1 MIRRAVQHLVV
12 FWLAIVVATPLQAA
26 ENQAAENAA
35 SYPNAPVNYVIPFG
49 AGGESDIAAHLQ
61 QPFFQELTGQ
71 DLIISRKPGGG
82 GAVVWNAMNTMPGD
96 GYTIIGVN
104 LPHIILQPLLGAKY
118 KTSDITV
125 VYMFHYTPHAIVV
138 RQDSRFKTL
147 KDLVAYARKSTKPL
161 VFSGSGQGSAN
172 ELAKIRFDKL
182 ANISTRYEAF
192 KGTGASV
199 SALVLEAADAGW
211 GYLTT
216 GLNYEDDVRLL
227 AIATDKRSSR
237 LPDVPT
243 FRELGYDLVGGAY
256 RGIAVPK
263 STPVAIRRRISDIFA
278 KINRDPKMR
287 AEMEKRGFAPIDISY
302 DEMAKF
308 LEQKRKEYVKL
319 ARDAGIIPTPKR
331 RK

>member
-12 FWLAIVVATPLQAA
+12 FCLAIVVATPVWAA
-26 ENQAAENAA
+26 ESAAT
-35 SYPNAPVNYVIPFG
+35 YPNAPVTYIIPFG

-61 QPFFQELTGQ
+61 QPFFRKLTGQ

-82 GAVVWNAMNTMPGD
+82 GAVVWNALNTMPGD
-96 GYTIIGVN
+96 GYTIVGVN

-138 RQDSRFKTL
+138 RDESPFKTL
-147 KDLVAYARKSTKPL
+147 KDLVNYARTSTKPL

-172 ELAKIRFDKL
+172 ELAKTRFDKL
-182 ANISTRYEAF
+182 ANISTRYEPF

-216 GLNYEDDVRLL
+216 GLKYEDDVRLL
-227 AIATDKRSSR
+227 AIATEKRSSR

-243 FRELGYDLVGGAY
+243 FRELGYNLVGGAY

-263 STPVAIRRRISDIFA
+263 STPVAIRRRISNIFA
-278 KINRDPKMR
+278 KINQDPKMR
-287 AEMEKRGFAPIDISY
+287 TEMEKRGFVPIDIPY
-302 DEMAKF
+302 DRVGKF
-308 LEQKRKEYVKL
+308 LAEKRKEYIKL
-319 ARDAGIIPTPKR
+319 ARDAGIIPP
-331 RK
+331 RKHRK

>member
-12 FWLAIVVATPLQAA
+12 FWLAIVVATPL
-26 ENQAAENAA
+26 QAAENAA

-243 FRELGYDLVGGAY
+243 FRELGYDLIGGAY

>member
-1 MIRRAVQHLVV
+1 M
-12 FWLAIVVATPLQAA
+12 ATPLQAA

-243 FRELGYDLVGGAY
+243 FRELGYDLIGGAY